1 MYVCARKRAF
11 DAVPCVL
18 ICVRCMYM
26 PPCRTCMC
34 DGICVC
40 MLDVFACVRYD
51 DDDADDESDD
61 DDDDVV

>member
-1 MYVCARKRAF
+1 
-11 DAVPCVL
+11 
-18 ICVRCMYM
+18 
-26 PPCRTCMC
+26 MC